1 VKRLICSPEK
11 GPKMRRCHVQ
21 EECSEVEWAD
31 ILVVRLA
38 IRRYTRLMTV
48 SLLSPVEI
56 VSQSSQLDVAV
67 KVMLGSRGIA
77 LDTESNSF
85 HHYPEQLCLIQI
97 ATRCKVHIV
106 DTMVLKEL
114 DSLKEVL
121 VDDSIKKVVHG
132 ADYDIRSLDRHYGFR
147 ICNLYDTNIA
157 ARFAGM
163 TRVGLAA
170 LIEDL
175 LGVTIH
181 KSKRL
186 QRADWGQRP
195 LSAEALDYAATD
207 VRYLLALQDVLD
219 QRLQALGRTGWVA
232 EECDR
237 LEEVRYTPPGLETS
251 YLTVKGARDLDGR
264 GLAILRSL
272 FLFREEEA
280 RRQHRPPFFIIPDTA
295 LISLATSPT
304 VALSEIPGLG
314 QTGLQRFGRGLQQA
328 LREGLAAPPVRRPP
342 PITNK
347 RMSREQVQRLG
358 RLKAWRV
365 SLGTTLSL
373 DPSLLWPTTSLERL
387 AKAPDMLDS
396 ELTSADIRRWQRD
409 SFAAALNAYL
419 ESLP

>member
-1 VKRLICSPEK
+1 
-11 GPKMRRCHVQ
+11 MRRCHVQ
-21 EECSEVEWAD
+21 EECWEVEWAD

-38 IRRYTRLMTV
+38 IRRYTRLMAV
-48 SLLSPVEI
+48 SLPSPVEI

-97 ATRCKVHIV
+97 ATRYKVHIV

-237 LEEVRYTPPGLETS
+237 LEEVRYAPPGLETS
-251 YLTVKGARDLDGR
+251 YLTVKGVNNLDGR
-264 GLAILRSL
+264 GLAIIRSL

-280 RRQHRPPFFIIPDTA
+280 RCQHRPPFFVMPDSA
-295 LISLATSPT
+295 LIFLAINPT
-304 VALSEIPGLG
+304 ATLSEVHGIGRIR
-314 QTGLQRFGRGLQQA
+314 LQRFRRGLQQA
-328 LREGLAAPPVRRPP
+328 IRNGLAAPPIHRPTP
-342 PITNK
+342 VMTE
-347 RMSREQVQRLG
+347 RFSHEQVQRLS
-358 RLKAWRV
+358 RLKAWRA
-365 SLGTTLSL
+365 SLGATLSL
-373 DPSLLWPTTSLERL
+373 DPPLLWPTASLKRL
-387 AKAPDMLDS
+387 AKAPDTFS
-396 ELTSADIRRWQRD
+396 VELTSADIRRWQRD
-409 SFAAALNAYL
+409 HFASALRTYL
-419 ESLP
+419 ESLL